1 VSRWSRNFHNLQSA
15 RRVAKIFNAKIVGKR
30 RIRLKDG
37 RKGWKVTFSTVK
49 KKKRRR

>member
-1 VSRWSRNFHNLQSA
+1 MAKWSRNFASLQSA
-15 RRVAKIFNAKIVGKR
+15 QRVAKNFNAKIVGKKR
-30 RIRLKDG
+30 TRLKDG